1 MRNWLEREVIILI
14 CYLFVTKY
22 ILIKVLAEDLC
33 KLQKHIHISQSKILV
48 NGISLKKKSFFL
60 THFTTICKLLVNRW
74 YWKLQTVL
82 IQVLLINMC
91 WDYWACLLETWLTC
105 WWYRIQLM
113 SSSGSHPWILMC
125 TVLRLDSTAVSVSW
139 KLNSAFFYA
148 DTGYSAH
155 SLLYNLQYSLLICES
170 MCAIFSGGNSII
182 S

>member
-1 MRNWLEREVIILI
+1 MVYYWN
-14 CYLFVTKY
+14 
-22 ILIKVLAEDLC
+22 
-33 KLQKHIHISQSKILV
+33 
-48 NGISLKKKSFFL
+48 FL

-139 KLNSAFFYA
+139 KLNSAFFMLTQ
-148 DTGYSAH
+148 DTAH
-155 SLLYNLQYSLLICES
+155 TVCCTIFPTIFTAHLWIHVYHFFWWKQHNFIVKNQLEMEQSNWGMCHGNLVETRWHIPLTNTCSRD
-170 MCAIFSGGNSII
+170 A
-182 S
+182 